1 MTLAW
6 TYLIVAGLL
15 EIVWAIGLKYTQG
28 FTQLW
33 PSVLTISSMVASV
46 FLLAKAVETLPL
58 GTAYAIWVGIGACG
72 TALFG
77 IIGLQEAASPLR
89 LLFLLL
95 LIISIIGLKVSSS
108 S

>member
-6 TYLIVAGLL
+6 TYLIIAGLL

-33 PSVLTISSMVASV
+33 PSVITITSMVASV
-46 FLLAKAVETLPL
+46 FLLAKAVETLPI

-77 IIGLQEAASPLR
+77 LMVLQETASPLR
-89 LLFLLL
+89 LFFLAL
-95 LIISIIGLKVSSS
+95 LIVSITGLKLSSS

>member
-1 MTLAW
+1 MALAW
-6 TYLIVAGLL
+6 TYLVIAGLL
-15 EIVWAIGLKYTQG
+15 EIVWAIGLKYAQG

-33 PSVLTISSMVASV
+33 PSVITILSMIASI

-72 TALFG
+72 TALLG
-77 IIGLQEAASPLR
+77 ILLLQETVSPMR
-89 LLFLLL
+89 IFFLTL
-95 LIISIIGLKVSSS
+95 LIISIVGLKMSSS